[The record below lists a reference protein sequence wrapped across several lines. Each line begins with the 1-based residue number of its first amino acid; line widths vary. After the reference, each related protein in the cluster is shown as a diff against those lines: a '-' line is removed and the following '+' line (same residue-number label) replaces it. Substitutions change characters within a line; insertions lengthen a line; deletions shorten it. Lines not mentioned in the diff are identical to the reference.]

1 MTLATDLSLVPS
13 IFAHATRQDWGVG
26 VLAWEDGGKRGYL
39 FADGEE
45 RTLASGFYDLM
56 GRVEQPSPEQEAT

>member
-1 MTLATDLSLVPS
+1 MTLATDDTLVPS
-13 IFAHATRQDWGVG
+13 IFAHATRLDWGVG

-45 RTLASGFYDLM
+45 RTLASGFF
-56 GRVEQPSPEQEAT
+56 S

>member
-1 MTLATDLSLVPS
+1 MTLATDHSPVPS
-13 IFAHATRQDWGVG
+13 IFAHAARQDWGVG